1 MSTGTTWA
9 PPCPPLAAPIGLGA
23 GISHASFP
31 PYGTEYSHA
40 SGYSSIRVL
49 ADPTRRNQGG
59 EGETTVNV
67 VGILRC
73 RCAGTPGFRRSYS
86 LRNAEAGVC
95 HSQSSSHRIAQLGV
109 ATVSGG
115 RHREGHRGGVMGCGQ
130 AQRHSDR
137 GGQEPLLELESE
149 PHRKPMAHSAKR
161 PRRRHSGSSGSS
173 GHAMMISACFLC
185 RRAICTGTEFFPA
198 LSGSVVHSLQ
208 RDHY

>member
-1 MSTGTTWA
+1 VPMTCGQLIGHVGRGRSSSKQSAAGKMSTGTTWA

-95 HSQSSSHRIAQLGV
+95 HSQSSSHRIASPSLAWQRLV
-109 ATVSGG
+109 A
-115 RHREGHRGGVMGCGQ
+115 
-130 AQRHSDR
+130 A
-137 GGQEPLLELESE
+137 
-149 PHRKPMAHSAKR
+149 
-161 PRRRHSGSSGSS
+161 
-173 GHAMMISACFLC
+173 
-185 RRAICTGTEFFPA
+185 GTERGIGA
-198 LSGSVVHSLQ
+198 GSWDVDKHNDIPTGVDRS
-208 RDHY
+208 RCWS